1 MHTEAEREMD
11 LQVRGVEFVMAQSQI
26 GLQSLFGLV
35 EVDTLSA
42 PVLHL
47 GSQLIPLLAQF
58 LRSRLSSEQLG
69 KTCNKME
76 PHDQFY
82 SLAVLHNTH
91 IK

>member
-1 MHTEAEREMD
+1 
-11 LQVRGVEFVMAQSQI
+11 MAQSQI

-58 LRSRLSSEQLG
+58 LQSCLSSEQLE
-69 KTCNKME
+69 K
-76 PHDQFY
+76 Y
-82 SLAVLHNTH
+82 A
-91 IK
+91 IKWSHTISSTISQCFTTPTLKKNSNEL